1 MGVAASRRLPSES
14 LMSPNAPGPR
24 HRSVE
29 EALITAARALTSRL
43 DVVGAAE
50 AVLDAVQDVFGATS
64 SWVLLHD
71 AREGH
76 LRTVSFRGP
85 GADAFRQAVIA
96 EDAGIMGLAFTSRQV
111 VFVPDARDDDRWFDV
126 GRVHSTPLGSAF
138 AVPLVVRDRT
148 LGVVGLDAPRFTSD
162 APPGPVDVA
171 RLEAF
176 AAQAAIAIANA
187 QLYEASERDR
197 QRLSALLD
205 ERRGLKKRVARLQEE
220 VRATR
225 EDVEIIGE
233 SASFTEVLRL
243 ADLVAAGDTTVI
255 LLGETGTG
263 KDLLARRIHARSPRA
278 AGPFVPV
285 NCAALP
291 EGLVESE
298 LFGHERGAFT
308 HAVARKAGKF
318 EIADGGTLFLDEVG
332 DLPAA
337 AQAKLLRVLQD
348 SSIERVGGTRPFGVN
363 VRVVAAT
370 NRNLEEAIA
379 ARTFRSDLFFRLS
392 VFPITL
398 PALRERTDDI
408 PLFARHLV
416 RTFAGRLNKPAREI
430 SARALEMLAEYHW
443 PGNVRELQ
451 NVIERAVI
459 LSTGPVVSQEGIWLP
474 AIAPPVPAA
483 AAAAPAV
490 TTLADADRRAILS
503 ALEASA
509 WRISGA
515 RGAAER
521 LGTKPTTLHAKMKK
535 LGIRRPA
542 PGRPSTG

>member
-1 MGVAASRRLPSES
+1 
-14 LMSPNAPGPR
+14 MSPDAPVSR
-24 HRSVE
+24 DRSVE
-29 EALITAARALTSRL
+29 EALIAAARALTSRL

-50 AVLDAVQDVFGATS
+50 AVLDAVQDVFGATA

-71 AREGH
+71 AKERR

-85 GADAFRQAVIA
+85 GADAFQQAVIPV
-96 EDAGIMGLAFTSRQV
+96 DAGIMGLAFTSRQV

-126 GRVHSTPLGSAF
+126 GRVHATPLGSAF
-138 AVPLVVRDRT
+138 AVPLVVRDQV
-148 LGVVGLDAPRFTSD
+148 LGVVGLDAPHFTS
-162 APPGPVDVA
+162 ASPPGAVDVA

-205 ERRGLKKRVARLQEE
+205 ERRGLKRRVARLQEE

-225 EDVEIIGE
+225 EDVEVIGE
-233 SASFTEVLRL
+233 SAAFKEVLRL
-243 ADLVAAGDTTVI
+243 TELVAAGDTTVL

-278 AGPFVPV
+278 NGPFVPV

-332 DLPAA
+332 DLPGE

-348 SSIERVGGTRPFGVN
+348 STIERVGGTRPFGVN
-363 VRVVAAT
+363 VRVIAAT
-370 NRNLEEAIA
+370 NHDLEDAIA
-379 ARTFRSDLFFRLS
+379 AKTFRSDLFFRLS

-398 PALRERTDDI
+398 PALRERVEDI
-408 PLFARHLV
+408 PVFVRHLV
-416 RTFAGRLNKPAREI
+416 RVFAAKLNKPAREV
-430 SARALEMLAEYHW
+430 SSEAMALLAAYHW

-459 LSTGPVVSQEGIWLP
+459 LSSGPVVSPEGIWLP
-474 AIAPPVPAA
+474 ATAPPPAT
-483 AAAAPAV
+483 APSV
-490 TTLADADRRAILS
+490 TTLADADRRAILA
-503 ALEASA
+503 ALDASA

-515 RGAAER
+515 RGAAEK
-521 LGTKPTTLHAKMKK
+521 LGTRPTTLHAKMKK
-535 LGIRRPA
+535 LGIRRPRA
-542 PGRPSTG
+542 DRSSTG

>member
-1 MGVAASRRLPSES
+1 
-14 LMSPNAPGPR
+14 MSTDTPGSR
-24 HRSVE
+24 HRSFE
-29 EALITAARALTSRL
+29 GALIAAARALTSRL
-43 DVVGAAE
+43 DVAGAAE
-50 AVLDAVQDVFGATS
+50 ATLDAVQDVFGATS

-71 AREGH
+71 ARERR
-76 LRTVSFRGP
+76 LRTVAFRGA
-85 GADAFRQAVIA
+85 GADAFRQAEIEV
-96 EDAGIMGLAFTSRQV
+96 DAGVMGLAFTSRQV
-111 VFVPDARDDDRWFDV
+111 VFVPDARQDDRWFDV
-126 GRVHSTPLGSAF
+126 GRVHATPLGSAF
-138 AVPLVVRDRT
+138 AVPLVVRDRA
-148 LGVVGLDAPRFTSD
+148 LGVVGLDAPRFTGD
-162 APPGPVDVA
+162 APPGPLDVA

-176 AAQAAIAIANA
+176 AAQAAIAISNA
-187 QLYEASERDR
+187 QLYEASEHDR
-197 QRLSALLD
+197 RRLSVLLD
-205 ERRGLKKRVARLQEE
+205 ERRGLKRRVARLQEE
-220 VRATR
+220 VKATR
-225 EDVEIIGE
+225 EGTEVIGD
-233 SASFTEVLRL
+233 SASFKEVLRL
-243 ADLVAAGDTTVI
+243 ADLVAAGDTTVL

-332 DLPAA
+332 DLPGE

-348 SSIERVGGTRPFGVN
+348 SAVERVGATRPFKVN

-370 NRNLEEAIA
+370 NRNLEQAIL

-398 PALRERTDDI
+398 PALRERVDDI
-408 PLFARHLV
+408 PAFVRHLLRV
-416 RTFAGRLNKPAREI
+416 FAAKLNKPAREV
-430 SARALEMLAEYHW
+430 SADAMDRLAAYHW

-459 LSTGPVVSQEGIWLP
+459 LSSGPVVSSEGIWLP
-474 AIAPPVPAA
+474 ATAPPVPAGA
-483 AAAAPAV
+483 AGV
-490 TTLADADRRAILS
+490 RTLADADRHAILA
-503 ALEASA
+503 ALDASA

-515 RGAAER
+515 RGAAEK
-521 LGTKPTTLHAKMKK
+521 LGTRPTTLHAKMKK
-535 LGIRRPA
+535 LGIHRPKA
-542 PGRPSTG
+542 GRSSAG